1 MGSIINYNLIKK
13 YLTNNFQIK
22 NDVNGNEYEELTPV
36 RYRWT
41 HGATDKHLGD
51 GMLVYSVI
59 QYMRAKTC
67 VCLGSGGG
75 FIPRIMSQARMDL
88 HDQEIFQ
95 GSQQMEWGD
104 IGTTILVDADN
115 GVGGFT
121 DWTDKESFQR
131 KHFPC
136 RIILDTTENAYYNYF
151 VKEDIKIDYLHIDA
165 GHSYEDVKQ
174 DFELYSN
181 QLSDFGIISIHDT
194 DTSYEKE
201 HIVTNDVLEQ
211 NHHDEYVNGPAKLI
225 EELKENN
232 DWEIFNFFNNGI
244 FKSRPSSTG
253 LTFVQR
259 CKK

>member
-1 MGSIINYNLIKK
+1 MGSILNYNLVKE
-13 YLTNNFQIK
+13 YLTNNFTIK
-22 NDVNGNEYEELTPV
+22 KDVNGKEYKELTPLK
-36 RYRWT
+36 YRWT

-51 GMLVYSVI
+51 GLLIYSTI

-88 HDQEIFQ
+88 HDQEIFE
-95 GSQQMEWGD
+95 GNQQMEWGD

-121 DWTDKESFQR
+121 DWTEKDSFLR
-131 KHFPC
+131 THFPC

-165 GHSYEDVKQ
+165 GHSYEDVKN
-174 DFELYSN
+174 DFELYSKI
-181 QLSDFGIISIHDT
+181 LSPSGIISIHDT
-194 DTSYEKE
+194 DESYEKE
-201 HIVTNDVLEQ
+201 HIVTNDVSEQ
-211 NHHDEYVNGPAKLI
+211 KHHDEFVNGPSKVI
-225 EELKENN
+225 KELKENN
-232 DWEIFNFFNNGI
+232 NWEIFNFFNNGI